1 MKTLI
6 VYLGLA
12 AAGYA
17 AAIPFRKKK
26 EYFGWIGPVLAWVVR
41 ILVFLMGLRIGSN
54 EEVVENLAAIGVQS
68 LLIAVV
74 SLAFT
79 VAAVHAARR
88 AAGFNRFGR
97 RCTEAGQKEE
107 KQPAHKK
114 ADAGEKTPIL
124 SRSNLFMLAS
134 VAAGFACGYLA
145 VLKLQLTDYET
156 LYGLSG
162 LFVSTGLYVMVFLVG
177 MDMGFDSNTFRA
189 LQGSGLFML
198 VIPVVTAVAT
208 LAAVLLCSLFMPL
221 TLQEAAAVAC
231 SYCWYSLAPNIIM
244 EAGFAVAGAYS
255 FLTNFLRVLLSLITI
270 PLVAAR
276 VGYLETVGMPCGAS
290 MDVCIGTIQIST
302 SRETALYAF
311 VSGVFFMV
319 IIPVLVPLIV
329 GL

>member
-17 AAIPFRKKK
+17 AAIPLRKKK

-74 SLAFT
+74 SLIFT

-88 AAGFNRFGR
+88 AAGFDRFGR
-97 RCTEAGQKEE
+97 RCTEEGQKEVE
-107 KQPAHKK
+107 KTSHKK
-114 ADAGEKTPIL
+114 AAADEKTPIL
-124 SRSNLFMLAS
+124 SRSNLLMLAS
-134 VAAGFACGYLA
+134 VAAGFACGCLA

-156 LYGLSG
+156 LYSLSG

-189 LQGSGLFML
+189 LRGSGLFML
-198 VIPVVTAVAT
+198 VIPVATAVAT

-221 TLQEAAAVAC
+221 TMQEAAAVAC

-290 MDVCIGTIQIST
+290 MDVCIGTIQTST

-311 VSGVFFMV
+311 VSGVFFMIV
-319 IIPVLVPLIV
+319 IPVLVPLIV